1 MGDIVEVD
9 TILKRGIKKRLTTH
23 GSEGLQ
29 PGSEEADD
37 TGGDGD
43 KVVTV
48 RRGRVLVKEVGEQ
61 TKKGGYH
68 LTLVRY
74 KHFALFQKKLYSTRP
89 PYITHV
95 QCHVILSQ
103 S

>member
-9 TILKRGIKKRLTTH
+9 TILKQGIKNRLTTH
-23 GSEGLQ
+23 SSEGLQ
-29 PGSEEADD
+29 SGSEEVGDS
-37 TGGDGD
+37 GGDDGR
-43 KVVTV
+43 VITI

-74 KHFALFQKKLYSTRP
+74 KHFALFQKKLYSTHP
-89 PYITHV
+89 P
-95 QCHVILSQ
+95 
-103 S
+103 